1 MSFEGVV
8 CWDPE
13 RVARVMRI
21 DADAALP
28 AVFMAVHTEEPLEFQ
43 RPEGRRSAREFLDD
57 FLTVPGDVR
66 AVVIGDSGSG
76 KSHLVRWVELNIP
89 TDRADLR
96 VVSVPRSGT
105 SLRWIVRRLI
115 EVLPPDLQGDYREKL
130 VAAPDSPA
138 RFNELELRLL
148 AELALA
154 LERSEHGDEIDAE
167 LAVGLNAFFLD
178 PAMRERHAGQT
189 GIVADLVKHITSLSG
204 REDRDTRRR
213 FEESDLHLDSALAT
227 HHDFAAPTVTFL
239 RVLHG
244 NPQLRDRAVRLVND
258 HLDAAVAQTLGLG
271 AVELTELLS
280 GIRRHLRSQN
290 QTLVLLVEDFVRTEG
305 IDRALL
311 DALIDSGDDL
321 CDLRLLIAVTTGY
334 YERELLATQK
344 TRLQYIINLDRRP
357 VLDDG
362 DRLAPFAARYLNA
375 LRAQDGALER
385 WYKESRSGGFASPLP
400 NRCAGCEH
408 REPCHAAFGS
418 RSLDGSGQVGLYPF
432 TDLALGNM
440 ARRARQR
447 SPEGS
452 AVDPRSVLRDILSPV
467 AGDRRAQA
475 LADGNFPDANLV
487 ANHGGAELPLH
498 VQEQVRA
505 QSRDQAER
513 HLALLEL
520 WSVRSGEAT
529 QLPTGIYEAFSLDPL
544 QLGGAPPPETAEAT
558 EPAPVAQPSPT
569 IPRSVQRRL
578 DAIGAW
584 HNGGPMTDVTND
596 FRRLVMN
603 AVVAAIDWDGE
614 GLERAV
620 FAGRRAG
627 RASDSFQQ
635 TSIDFVRQ
643 DTRERVVAAKL
654 RLPLNDAPDTWLR
667 TARAL
672 EGLVNFDHHGHWR
685 FAQAREQ
692 LLAVSEEV
700 PLWAEHVANQLRRLH
715 DPEQEWDPAASAV
728 ELLAVGAALASRPP
742 QADASIPERL
752 AAILDEGWPD
762 PGEVEV
768 RSDRWHA
775 LYRRIH
781 ARRSDLRELVLAHA
795 SAMKGGQSGSMLEAR
810 RVTQPLRAVSRDW
823 RLRAAPPARLA
834 AADLPSRYRQL
845 IELHADVSEAL
856 PDAAEDERTQR
867 LAWLDELRSYIPE
880 GVARREVVDS
890 IERLRHAIDG
900 EGIPVRG
907 EYRRELIEAME
918 LFRAVQLDEAIRM
931 TEELRESERPAHEL
945 LTRLAGERR
954 GNAMRAWER
963 FREPV
968 ARFLNDAESKATSEK
983 EKIGGVQTIEHGY
996 ARIESAFVEL
1006 EGGLGAVLGS

>member
-1 MSFEGVV
+1 MSFKGVV

-28 AVFMAVHTEEPLEFQ
+28 AVFMAVHTDEPLEFQ
-43 RPEGRRSAREFLDD
+43 RPEGRRSAHEFLDD
-57 FLTVPGDVR
+57 FLAASGDVR

-89 TDRADLR
+89 AGRADLH
-96 VVSVPRSGT
+96 VVSIPRSGT

-115 EVLPPDLQGDYREKL
+115 DVLPENLQGDYREKL
-130 VAAPDSPA
+130 VAAPDSPT

-148 AELALA
+148 FELALA
-154 LERSEHGDEIDAE
+154 LEQSEHEDEVDAE
-167 LAVGLNAFFLD
+167 LATGLNAFFAD
-178 PAMRERHAGQT
+178 PAMRELHAGQA
-189 GIVADLVKHITSLSG
+189 GIVADLVRHITSPSR
-204 REDRDTRRR
+204 REDRSTRRR
-213 FEESDLHLDSALAT
+213 FEESDLHLDSALAR
-227 HHDFAAPTVTFL
+227 HHDFATPTVTLL
-239 RVLHG
+239 RVLQG

-258 HLDAAVAQTLGLG
+258 HLDPAVAQTLGLG
-271 AVELTELLS
+271 AVELTELLN

-334 YERELLATQK
+334 YERELIETQK
-344 TRLQYIINLDRRP
+344 TRLHYIINLNRRP
-357 VLDDG
+357 ALDDG

-375 LRAQDGALER
+375 LRADDGVLEE
-385 WYKESRSGGFASPLP
+385 WYEESRSGGPASPLP

-432 TDLALGNM
+432 TDLALANM
-440 ARRARQR
+440 VRRARQR
-447 SPEGS
+447 SPEG
-452 AVDPRSVLRDILSPV
+452 AALDPRSLLRDILSPV

-475 LADGNFPDANLV
+475 LADGNFPDTNLV
-487 ANHGGAELPLH
+487 ANHGGAELPPR

-520 WSVRSGEAT
+520 WSAHPGEAT
-529 QLPTGIYEAFSLDPL
+529 ELPAGVYEAFSLDPL
-544 QLGGAPPPETAEAT
+544 QLGGAPPPEAAQPAEP
-558 EPAPVAQPSPT
+558 EPVAQPTPAT
-569 IPRSVQRRL
+569 PRTVQRRL
-578 DAIGAW
+578 DVISRW
-584 HNGGPMTDVTND
+584 HNGGPMTGVTD
-596 FRRLVMN
+596 DLRRLVMN
-603 AVVAAIDWDGE
+603 AVAVAIDWDSE
-614 GLERAV
+614 ALERAV
-620 FAGRRAG
+620 FAGG
-627 RASDSFQQ
+627 RGSARDSFRR
-635 TSIDFVRQ
+635 TSINFVRQ
-643 DTRERVVAAKL
+643 DTREPAGAVKL
-654 RLPLNDAPDTWLR
+654 RLPLNDDPESRLR

-672 EGLVNFDHHGHWR
+672 EGLVNFDNHGHWR
-685 FAQAREQ
+685 FSQGREL

-700 PLWAEHVANQLRRLH
+700 PLWAEHVADQLRRVH
-715 DPEQEWDPAASAV
+715 DPEQEWDPAPSAV

-742 QADASIPERL
+742 QVDASIPERL
-752 AAILDEGWPD
+752 AAILDDGWPD

-810 RVTQPLRAVSRDW
+810 RVVQPLRAVSRDW
-823 RLRAAPPARLA
+823 RLRAVPPARLA
-834 AADLPSRYRQL
+834 DADLPSRYRQL
-845 IELHADVSEAL
+845 IDLHADVSEAL
-856 PDAAEDERTQR
+856 PDAVEDERVQR
-867 LAWLDELRSYIPE
+867 LAWLDELRSYIPS

-890 IERLRHAIDG
+890 IEQLLQAIDA
-900 EGIPVRG
+900 EGIPVRS
-907 EYRRELIEAME
+907 EYRRDFMEALE
-918 LFRAVQLDEAIRM
+918 SFRAVQLDEAIRM

-968 ARFLNDAESKATSEK
+968 ARFLNDAESKTTSEK

-1006 EGGLGAVLGS
+1006 EAGLGAVLGS